1 MAAKAIINRL
11 TKKLIY
17 FTAKDTWFRH
27 NDAYFAKL
35 DDQPVTVEHDVDGDF
50 IKYINNDGSIGDP
63 ASPGKRFP
71 FLRSWKTE
79 MMSWKKVMKSI
90 FVVGTSMKL
99 HLIHFFRPTNATF
112 IAKCYP

>member
-50 IKYINNDGSIGDP
+50 IKSVSY
-63 ASPGKRFP
+63 
-71 FLRSWKTE
+71 T
-79 MMSWKKVMKSI
+79 
-90 FVVGTSMKL
+90 
-99 HLIHFFRPTNATF
+99 HLTLPT
-112 IAKCYP
+112 ILLV